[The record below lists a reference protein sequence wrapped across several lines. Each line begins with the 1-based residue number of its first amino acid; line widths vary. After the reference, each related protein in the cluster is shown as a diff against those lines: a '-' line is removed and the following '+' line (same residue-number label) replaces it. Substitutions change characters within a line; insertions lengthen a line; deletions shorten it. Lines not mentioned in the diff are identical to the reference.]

1 MSPPTREYLVNQ
13 LSSFEFK
20 TDPQTVSLV
29 STNNRFIGTSIP
41 APGTMEILTRLSRFE
56 SRSMHGQIPLVWD
69 RAEDFSVFDHLGNKW
84 IDFTSTI
91 FVTNVGHSNPKVKEA
106 IVHSATKSMFAC
118 YAYPNETRANYLEKL
133 LKFAG
138 PNFEKAFLLSAGTE
152 ATEAAMKLMK
162 MHGQRHGKKKNLV
175 LAISGNW
182 HGRTLG
188 AQVLSSNAS
197 QREWISEPE
206 TETAHIPFPY
216 AEKLTISAREFLRNS
231 IKELK
236 NRGIEFENDICGVML
251 ETFQGWGAYFY
262 PTDYVQELRQLCD
275 EFGVLMAFD
284 EMQAGFGRTG
294 KNFGYEHYGVRADLL
309 CCGKGMGGGLPISG
323 LIGSA
328 EVMDLPDVGNM
339 SSTHS
344 GNPLLCAVGSAVLE
358 EISTLDLVEKAKING
373 KFLHTKLGELAK
385 SFPDEIKQINGK
397 GMIAAI
403 IFTDKFSGPGNATLI
418 SEVTER
424 CFQKGLLVVHT
435 GRESIKIGPPLTIT
449 EEAIQEGVEVIG
461 EAMREIFQ

>member
-1 MSPPTREYLVNQ
+1 MAN
-13 LSSFEFK
+13 FEFSTHGIAVSEIK
-20 TDPQTVSLV
+20 TD
-29 STNNRFIGTSIP
+29 NREISGVIP
-41 APGTMEILTRLSRFE
+41 APGTHEILARLEKVE

-69 RAEDFSVFDHLGNKW
+69 KAKDFSVFDHAGNKW

-91 FVTNVGHSNPKVKEA
+91 FVANVGHSNPAVLA
-106 IVHSATKSMFAC
+106 AASRALSDQMIAC
-118 YAYPNETRANYLEKL
+118 YAYPNIKRANYLEKL
-133 LKFAG
+133 IEFAG

-162 MHGQRHGKKKNLV
+162 MYGRKKGKSKNLV
-175 LAISGNW
+175 LAITGNW

-188 AQVLSSNAS
+188 AQVLSSNIS
-197 QREWISEPE
+197 QREWISNAE
-206 TETAHIPFPY
+206 TETVHIPFPY
-216 AEKLTISAREFLRNS
+216 AEKLTISPVQF
-231 IKELK
+231 LK
-236 NRGIEFENDICGVML
+236 NSLDQLMADGIDFKTDICGVML

-262 PTDYVQELRQLCD
+262 PKEYVQALRGLCD
-275 EFGVLMAFD
+275 EFDILLAFD

-294 KNFGYEHYGVRADLL
+294 RNFGYEHYEVKADLL

-323 LIGSA
+323 VIGSA

-344 GNPLLCAVGSAVLE
+344 GNPLLCDVGKVVLE
-358 EISTLDLVEKAKING
+358 EISEQNLVDQARDKGN
-373 KFLHTKLGELAK
+373 FLHKKLQELADD
-385 SFPDEIKQINGK
+385 FPNEIKQINGV

-403 IFTDKFSGPGNATLI
+403 IFEDKFSGPGNAEAI
-418 SEVTER
+418 SKLAEK

-449 EEAIQEGVEVIG
+449 VDAIAEGIEVIR
-461 EAMREIFQ
+461 ESMVEIFQ

>member
-1 MSPPTREYLVNQ
+1 MYQ
-13 LSSFEFK
+13 MSSFEFR
-20 TDPQTVSLV
+20 TEPLSVPLV
-29 STNNRFIGTSIP
+29 NTKNRLIGTSIP
-41 APGTMEILTRLSRFE
+41 APGTEEILDRLSSVE
-56 SRSMHGQIPLVWD
+56 SRSMHGQIPLVWA
-69 RAEDFSVFDHLGNKW
+69 RAEDFSVFDHAGNKW

-91 FVTNVGHSNPKVKEA
+91 FVTNIGHSNPKVKEA
-106 IVHSATKSMFAC
+106 VVQATTQSMFAC
-118 YAYPNETRANYLEKL
+118 YAYPNKTRADYLEKL
-133 LKFAG
+133 LRFAG

-162 MHGQRHGKKKNLV
+162 MHGKKHGKNRNLV
-175 LAISGNW
+175 LAITGNW

-188 AQVLSSNAS
+188 AQVLSSNIS

-206 TETAHIPFPY
+206 TETVHIPFPY
-216 AEKLTISAREFLRNS
+216 TEKLTIPAKEFLENS
-231 IKELK
+231 IKDLK
-236 NRGIEFENDICGVML
+236 SRGIDFENDICGVML

-262 PTDYVQELRQLCD
+262 PKEYVQELRRLCD

-294 KNFGYEHYGVRADLL
+294 KNFGYEHYEVRADLL

-323 LIGSA
+323 VIGSA
-328 EVMDLPDVGNM
+328 EVMDLPEVGNM

-344 GNPLLCAVGSAVLE
+344 GNPLLCNVGSAVLQ
-358 EISTLDLVEKAKING
+358 EISENNLVNESRRKGILLHEK
-373 KFLHTKLGELAK
+373 LQELANE
-385 SFPDEIKQINGK
+385 FPTEIKQINGI

-403 IFTDKFSGPGNATLI
+403 IFQDKFAGAGNAIEI
-418 SEVTER
+418 SKLSEK

-449 EEAIQEGVEVIG
+449 EDAILEGIEVIR
-461 EAMREIFQ
+461 EAMVEIFK